1 MLLQVLQ
8 GTTHNCFP
16 VVVYEEKPK
25 RRRKLVGCVMRKHL
39 LVLLSDKYKRRV
51 LQKHTQVAEDECSS
65 RKIQRKL
72 STKDMRSFRKDEID
86 EHENEEEGSENVV
99 SFEEFEELYPKFV
112 KLKTISL
119 TEEES
124 EMYLD
129 LTQYMSIPHTVQ
141 LYASLTR
148 AFNVFKRLE
157 LRHLCVVD
165 ISGDV
170 LGLVTRHD
178 LSLEFCKDR
187 AIRLEKEARDSPRNR
202 NHSIY
207 LT

>member
-1 MLLQVLQ
+1 MF
-8 GTTHNCFP
+8 N
-16 VVVYEEKPK
+16 
-25 RRRKLVGCVMRKHL
+25 M
-39 LVLLSDKYKRRV
+39 
-51 LQKHTQVAEDECSS
+51 
-65 RKIQRKL
+65 
-72 STKDMRSFRKDEID
+72 FR
-86 EHENEEEGSENVV
+86 
-99 SFEEFEELYPKFV
+99 
-112 KLKTISL
+112 
-119 TEEES
+119 
-124 EMYLD
+124 YLD

-157 LRHLCVVD
+157 LRHLCVVNM
-165 ISGDV
+165 SGDV

-187 AIRLEKEARDSPRNR
+187 AIRLEKEGSDSPRR